1 MSASAET
8 APIPESGRKPKPP
21 PTGTAPFAGFEW
33 LLAGRYLR
41 TRRREGF
48 VSVIAG
54 FSFLGILL
62 GVATLIIVMSVMNGF
77 RKELLEKIVGVNGHI
92 FVTPIDRPLDDYLMV
107 AQRLRQVQGVKLAIP
122 LVEGQA
128 LASSQVGN
136 GGVLVRGVSEADIKA
151 IPFVGGNIRRG
162 TLDGFDTAGGVAIG
176 QRLANSLGLQAGDT
190 ITLVSPRGASTP
202 FGTAPRIKAYPVQAV
217 FEIGMT
223 EFDASFVFMPLAE
236 SQAYFNRDG
245 DVNVIEI
252 FIDNPDRTQAVRDAI
267 EADAPRPLALSDWRQ
282 RNRSFFNALEVER
295 NVMFIILALIV
306 LVAALNIVSGLIMLV
321 KDKTA
326 DIAIMRTMGAS
337 AGTVLRVFLIT
348 GAAIGVFGTLAGLGL
363 GVVFANNIKSIMA
376 ALNFVTGANLWDPT
390 VRFLSDIPSVI
401 DWREVASVVAMALT
415 LSLLATLYPAWKAA
429 RLDPVQALR
438 MG

>member
-1 MSASAET
+1 MSAVAEN
-8 APIPESGRKPKPP
+8 AAV
-21 PTGTAPFAGFEW
+21 PTGTKPFAGFEW

-92 FVTPIDRPLDDYLMV
+92 FATPIDRPLDDYDSV
-107 AQRLRQVQGVKLAIP
+107 AQKLAKIHGVKLAIP

-128 LASSQVGN
+128 LASSQTGN
-136 GGVLVRGVSEADIKA
+136 NGVLVRGVREADVKA
-151 IPFVGGNIRRG
+151 IPFIGGNIKAG
-162 TLDGFDTAGGVAIG
+162 TLDGFDGGMPGVAVG
-176 QRLANSLGLQAGDT
+176 RRLANALGLQVGDSM
-190 ITLVSPRGASTP
+190 TLVSPQGASTP
-202 FGTAPRIKAYPVQAV
+202 FGTAPRIKAYPIKAI

-223 EFDASFVFMPLAE
+223 EFDGSFVYMPLAE

-252 FIDNPDRTQAVRDAI
+252 FVDNPDRTQAVRDAI
-267 EADAPRPLALSDWRQ
+267 EADAPRPLVLSDWRQ

-295 NVMFIILALIV
+295 NVMFIILTLIV

-326 DIAIMRTMGAS
+326 DIAIMRTMGATR
-337 AGTVLRVFLIT
+337 GTVLRVFLIT
-348 GAAIGVFGTLAGLGL
+348 GAAIGVIGTLAGLIL
-363 GVVFANNIKSIMA
+363 GVLFANNIKSIMA
-376 ALNFVTGANLWDPT
+376 ALNWITGANLWDPT

-401 DWREVASVVAMALT
+401 DWREVVSVVMMALT

-429 RLDPVQALR
+429 RLDPVEALR

>member
-1 MSASAET
+1 MSAGSEAR
-8 APIPESGRKPKPP
+8 ESV
-21 PTGTAPFAGFEW
+21 PTGTKAFAGFEW

-92 FVTPIDRPLDDYLMV
+92 FATPIDRPLDDFDPV
-107 AQRLRQVQGVKLAIP
+107 ANRLKSIPGVRLAIP

-128 LASSQVGN
+128 LASSQTGN
-136 GGVLVRGVSEADIKA
+136 GGVLVRGIRESDIRA
-151 IPFVGGNIRRG
+151 IPFVGGNVRSG
-162 TLDGFDTAGGVAIG
+162 TLEGFDTTPGVAIG
-176 QRLANSLGLQAGDT
+176 RRLANALGIQVGDSM
-190 ITLVSPRGASTP
+190 TLVAPQGAATP
-202 FGTAPRIKAYPVQAV
+202 FGTTPRIKAYPVKAI

-223 EFDASFVFMPLAE
+223 EFDASFVFMPLPEA
-236 SQAYFNRDG
+236 QAYFNRDG

-252 FIDNPDRTQAVRDAI
+252 FVDNPDRTQAVRDAI
-267 EADAPRPLALSDWRQ
+267 EADAPRPLVLSDWRQ
-282 RNRSFFNALEVER
+282 RNRTFFNALEVER
-295 NVMFIILALIV
+295 NVMFIILTLIV

-337 AGTVLRVFLIT
+337 RGTVMRVFLIT
-348 GAAIGVFGTLAGLGL
+348 GAAIGVVGTIAGLIL
-363 GVVFANNIKSIMA
+363 GIVFSHNIKSIMA
-376 ALNFVTGANLWDPT
+376 GLNFITGANLWDPT

-401 DWREVASVVAMALT
+401 DWGEVTAVVVMALV

>member
-1 MSASAET
+1 MT
-8 APIPESGRKPKPP
+8 AADTSTTEREQ
-21 PTGTAPFAGFEW
+21 PTGTRAFAGFEW

-92 FVTPIDRPLDDYLMV
+92 FATPIDRPLDDYDV
-107 AQRLRQVQGVKLAIP
+107 VSGRLRSIPGVKFAIP

-128 LASSQVGN
+128 LASSQTGN
-136 GGVLVRGVSEADIKA
+136 GGVLVRGIREADIKA
-151 IPFVGGNIRRG
+151 IPFIGGNVKTG
-162 TLDGFDTAGGVAIG
+162 TLDGFDGGGGVAIG
-176 QRLANSLGLQAGDT
+176 KRLADQLGLQAGDSIT
-190 ITLVSPRGASTP
+190 IVSPKGASTP
-202 FGTAPRIKAYPVQAV
+202 FGTAPRIKAYPIQAI

-223 EFDASFVFMPLAE
+223 EFDASFVFMPLTEA
-236 SQAYFNRDG
+236 QAYFNREG

-252 FIDNPDRTQAVRDAI
+252 FVDNPDRTQQVRDAI
-267 EADAPRPLALSDWRQ
+267 EADAPRPLVLSDWRQ
-282 RNRSFFNALEVER
+282 RNRTFFNALEVER

-337 AGTVLRVFLIT
+337 RGTVLRVFLIT
-348 GAAIGVFGTLAGLGL
+348 GAAIGVLGTMAGLAL

-376 ALNFVTGANLWDPT
+376 GLNWLTGANLWDPT

-401 DWREVASVVAMALT
+401 DWREVVSVVVMALT

>member
-1 MSASAET
+1 MSAAET
-8 APIPESGRKPKPP
+8 SASDQ
-21 PTGTAPFAGFEW
+21 PTGTRAFAGFEW

-54 FSFLGILL
+54 FSFLGIML
-62 GVATLIIVMSVMNGF
+62 GVATLIIVMAVMNGF

-92 FVTPIDRPLDDYLMV
+92 FATPIDRPLDDYDV
-107 AQRLRQVQGVKLAIP
+107 VSGRLRSIPGVKFAIP

-128 LASSQVGN
+128 LASSQTGN
-136 GGVLVRGVSEADIKA
+136 GGVLVRGIREADIKS
-151 IPFVGGNIRRG
+151 IPFIGGNVKSG
-162 TLDGFDTAGGVAIG
+162 TLDGFDGGGGVAIG
-176 QRLANSLGLQAGDT
+176 KRLADQLGLQAGDSIT
-190 ITLVSPRGASTP
+190 IVSPKGASTP
-202 FGTAPRIKAYPVQAV
+202 FGTAPRIKAYPIQAI

-223 EFDASFVFMPLAE
+223 EFDASFVFMPLTEA
-236 SQAYFNRDG
+236 QAYFNREG

-252 FIDNPDRTQAVRDAI
+252 FVDNPDRTQQVRDAI
-267 EADAPRPLALSDWRQ
+267 EADAPRPLVLSDWRQ
-282 RNRSFFNALEVER
+282 RNRTFFNALEVER

-337 AGTVLRVFLIT
+337 RGTVLRVFLLT
-348 GAAIGVFGTLAGLGL
+348 GAAIGVLGTLAGLAL
-363 GVVFANNIKSIMA
+363 GIVFANNIKSIMA
-376 ALNFVTGANLWDPT
+376 GLNWLTGANLWDPT

-401 DWREVASVVAMALT
+401 DWGEVASVVVMALT

>member
-1 MSASAET
+1 VSVAVETPVAAE
-8 APIPESGRKPKPP
+8 PQ
-21 PTGTAPFAGFEW
+21 PTGTRAFSGFEW

-92 FVTPIDRPLDDYLMV
+92 FATPIDRPLDDYMAV
-107 AQRLRQVQGVKLAIP
+107 AERLRKVQGVRQAIP

-128 LASSQVGN
+128 LASSQTGN
-136 GGVLVRGVSEADIKA
+136 GGVLVRGILEADIKA

-176 QRLANSLGLQAGDT
+176 QRLANSLGLTVGESIT
-190 ITLVSPRGASTP
+190 IVSPRGASTP
-202 FGTAPRIKAYPVQAV
+202 FGTAPRIKAYPVQAI

-223 EFDASFVFMPLAE
+223 EFDASFVFMPLTEA
-236 SQAYFNRDG
+236 QAYFNRDG

-252 FIDNPDRTQAVRDAI
+252 FVDDPDRTQQVRDAI
-267 EADAPRPLALSDWRQ
+267 EADAPRPLVLSDWRQ
-282 RNRSFFNALEVER
+282 RNRTFFNALEVER
-295 NVMFIILALIV
+295 NVMFIILTLIV

-321 KDKTA
+321 KDKTT
-326 DIAIMRTMGAS
+326 DIAIIRTMGATQ
-337 AGTVLRVFLIT
+337 GTVLRVFLIT

-376 ALNFVTGANLWDPT
+376 ALNWITGANLWDPT

-401 DWREVASVVAMALT
+401 DWREVTSVVVMALT